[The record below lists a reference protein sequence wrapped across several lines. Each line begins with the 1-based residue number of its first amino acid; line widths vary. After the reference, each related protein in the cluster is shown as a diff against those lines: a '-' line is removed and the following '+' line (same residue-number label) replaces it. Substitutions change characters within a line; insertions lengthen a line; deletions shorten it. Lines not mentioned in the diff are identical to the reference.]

1 MQILNYNIKKYAILN
16 QINILICVLDV
27 YVNV

>member
-1 MQILNYNIKKYAILN
+1 MQILNYNIKKYGILN